1 MLLNLT
7 SNLNSMKLSKQLPYL
22 IIFITLAGTGGLL
35 YHQTLPKEITRYN
48 FYGTELQFRAD
59 LGSAN
64 NVSVYPDKESILNK
78 VWDPEI
84 TRIHIV
90 YVLTSNTSE
99 ENSLIALNAFEV
111 RYKLDVA
118 YNNPKFNWA
127 NGFTSEE
134 LQSFENISQAN
145 NTLVIVLVLPSL
157 SDKTA
162 VEMDGDIVYIKG
174 QTARDFD
181 LATIKFLMSALNI
194 TV

>member
-1 MLLNLT
+1 MG
-7 SNLNSMKLSKQLPYL
+7 NLNSMKLDKKRLSYML
-22 IIFITLAGTGGLL
+22 IIILILAGVVGFAYYQNT
-35 YHQTLPKEITRYN
+35 PKEITRYN
-48 FYGTELQFRAD
+48 FYGTDLQFRTD
-59 LGSAN
+59 LRSAN
-64 NVSVYPDKESILNK
+64 SVSVYPDKESILNK

-90 YVLTSNTSE
+90 YVVTSNTSE

-118 YNNPKFNWA
+118 YQNPKFNWV
-127 NGFTSEE
+127 NEFTSEE

-145 NTLVIVLVLPSL
+145 NTLVIALVIPSL

-162 VEMDGDIVYIKG
+162 VEMDGNIVYIKG